1 MTNITTT
8 LNSNAEND
16 AAWFGTTTNHGM
28 ELGTDGKAALYIGNG
43 QNVFLGFDKAGADKI
58 DDKLKGQYNVFVKRG
73 VLSADYAVVPT
84 GTWADFVFDKD
95 YLLRPLH
102 NLEQYI
108 DSCGHLPDVPSAEE
122 VATVGYSQHEIN
134 KALLQKVEELTLYI
148 IEQKKEID
156 QLKKLVKGQQ

>member
-58 DDKLKGQYNVFVKRG
+58 DDKLKEQYNVFIKRG
-73 VLSADYAVVPT
+73 VLSAYYAVVPT
-84 GTWADFVFDKD
+84 GT
-95 YLLRPLH
+95 
-102 NLEQYI
+102 
-108 DSCGHLPDVPSAEE
+108 
-122 VATVGYSQHEIN
+122 
-134 KALLQKVEELTLYI
+134 
-148 IEQKKEID
+148 
-156 QLKKLVKGQQ
+156 